1 MSKNTRFLTHAAVIA
16 ALYAVLTH
24 LQNVL
29 LPGSATW
36 AIQMR
41 LSEALCVLS
50 FGASAAT
57 PVPPSG
63 NQDHT
68 QVGIAKATDV
78 EAGSNIAPGSRSTGQ
93 SMSDAFNVHTLV
105 AGEWS

>member
-1 MSKNTRFLTHAAVIA
+1 MIWIYNDIHCPGGEIARSVFRNKRMNIMKNTSFTIA
-16 ALYAVLTH
+16 AL
-24 LQNVL
+24 
-29 LPGSATW
+29 
-36 AIQMR
+36 
-41 LSEALCVLS
+41 ALCVLS

-78 EAGSNIAPGSRSTGQ
+78 EAGSYIAPGSRTTGQ